1 MLKLKMSLSN
11 TEAGTNDFT
20 ELTGYKE
27 VYYDLGDSELSVIG
41 QFINNFMRAAGY
53 NFDKEYI
60 YMESIT
66 EDELDYL
73 DFCLNEYRSRGEEE
87 SE

>member
-1 MLKLKMSLSN
+1 MLKLSMSLSN
-11 TEAGTNDFT
+11 TEAGENDFT
-20 ELTGYKE
+20 SLTDHKE
-27 VYYDLGDSELSVIG
+27 VYYSLGETEMSVIG
-41 QFINNFMRAAGY
+41 QFINNFMRAVGY
-53 NFDKEYI
+53 NFNNEYI
-60 YMESIT
+60 YMESVT

>member
-1 MLKLKMSLSN
+1 MLKLSMSLSN
-11 TEAGTNDFT
+11 SEAGTKDFT
-20 ELTGYKE
+20 SLTDHRE
-27 VYYDLGDSELSVIG
+27 VYYSLGETEMSVIG
-41 QFINNFMRAAGY
+41 QFINNFMRVAGY

-60 YMESIT
+60 YMESVT

>member
-1 MLKLKMSLSN
+1 MLKLHMSMSD
-11 TEAGTNDFT
+11 TNIGQDDFT
-20 ELTGYKE
+20 ELKSNRE
-27 VYYDLGDSELSVIG
+27 VYCDLGETEMSVIG
-41 QFINNFMRAAGY
+41 EFINNFMRAAGY
-53 NFDKEYI
+53 IFNNDYI
-60 YMESIT
+60 YMESLT

>member
-1 MLKLKMSLSN
+1 MLKLHMSMSD
-11 TEAGTNDFT
+11 TNIGQDDFT
-20 ELTGYKE
+20 ELKSNRE
-27 VYYDLGDSELSVIG
+27 VYYDLGETEISVIG
-41 QFINNFMRAAGY
+41 EFINNFMRAAGY
-53 NFDKEYI
+53 IFNNDYI
-60 YMESIT
+60 YMESLT